1 MIFIRNYIVDKPAE
15 IHFTSN
21 STSPMVNTSVVFNC
35 TSDALPAARFRFYRV
50 TGAGESEVSTSSSAS
65 TGVLVESS
73 IMHPPGSYLFH
84 FKCVPYN
91 MLGDGPNKT
100 VVVNVRGI
108 YNSNIFC
115 SV

>member
-1 MIFIRNYIVDKPAE
+1 MADRPGGTY
-15 IHFTSN
+15 FTSTT
-21 STSPMVNTSVVFNC
+21 TSPMVNTSVVFNC